1 MTPGVTALNL
11 QELDQADAAILRRLW
26 TEARGTA
33 PPKTFTARLM
43 RLALAW
49 DAQAADIDGGVA
61 KTERAWKRIIRTR
74 CKDRTIGSRVMR
86 LFVELQLYQKFTRVA
101 ETEQRL
107 TNHQG
112 SGAATSQRDTTTS
125 RY

>member
-1 MTPGVTALNL
+1 MELLLELPGMLYRV
-11 QELDQADAAILRRLW
+11 
-26 TEARGTA
+26 
-33 PPKTFTARLM
+33 
-43 RLALAW
+43 
-49 DAQAADIDGGVA
+49 
-61 KTERAWKRIIRTR
+61 TR